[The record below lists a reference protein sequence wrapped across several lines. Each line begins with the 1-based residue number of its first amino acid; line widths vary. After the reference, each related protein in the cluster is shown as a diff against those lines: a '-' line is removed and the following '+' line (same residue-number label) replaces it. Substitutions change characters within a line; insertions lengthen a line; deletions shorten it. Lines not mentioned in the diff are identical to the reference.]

1 MKISTK
7 TCETCL
13 DALEILM
20 ENSEDTVVGIIGH
33 DLEMGHLK
41 DVVAAG
47 EDDDGEIS
55 KDEIGDIQELIDR
68 REAFAELKMRADCL
82 GDLH

>member
-1 MKISTK
+1 MKISAK
-7 TCETCL
+7 TCDTCI

-47 EDDDGEIS
+47 EDDDGRINE
-55 KDEIGDIQELIDR
+55 DEIGDIQELINR
-68 REAFAELKMRADCL
+68 REALAELKMRPVI
-82 GDLH
+82 